1 VTTRAER
8 EKMAK
13 LADEA
18 TNAPWAAHA
27 TREDGTAQV
36 YATHLGLTRQCVPV
50 CETTGKDAAFIAA
63 ARAAIPELLAD
74 VDRLRERLDLNHRSR
89 VLKRGDSFVREA
101 WEGEIGELD
110 GIACRDDTISFLEE
124 NVRLLFVARVKL
136 RDALRVL
143 AEAVSPVGDAL
154 LHAFERVGGLD
165 EPGRSQMGAV
175 LAALTRAKEVL
186 DADKRVLIDGYREQV
201 KRAVA
206 DGRLPGGKSR

>member
-8 EKMAK
+8 ERLAK
-13 LADEA
+13 LAEDA

-36 YATHLGLTRQCVPV
+36 YATHLGFTRQCVPV

-89 VLKRGDSFVREA
+89 VPKGGDSFVREA
-101 WEGEIGELD
+101 WEGEIGDLD
-110 GIACRDDTISFLEE
+110 GIACRDMTISLLEE
-124 NVRLLFVARVKL
+124 NVRLLHAARVKL

-143 AEAVSPVGDAL
+143 AEAVGPVGDAL
-154 LHAFERVGGLD
+154 LHAYERVGGLD

-175 LAALTRAKEVL
+175 LAALTRAKNAL
-186 DADKRVLIDGYREQV
+186 DDDKEALTR
-201 KRAVA
+201 
-206 DGRLPGGKSR
+206 